1 MIELHELRLGLEEEN
16 GALYDRVAQRLK
28 LARREIEEV
37 QILRRSVDARDKM
50 DVHFKVSVQVRLA
63 GPEGRVR
70 LRGSDRIAPE
80 KEALSIPQAAF
91 ALCPVVV
98 GAGPAGLF
106 CALTLARAGARPLVL
121 ERGQKVAQR
130 AKDVRHLMGQ
140 GVLDEESNL
149 LFGEGGA
156 GTFSDGKLTWRGKQH
171 TLGRYVLEAL
181 AAAGAGE
188 EAVYD
193 ARAHVGTDRL
203 RETVTNLRHQIE
215 ALGGEFR
222 FGAKVADLE
231 VKDGRVRG
239 VVMQDGARIPCG
251 AVALCTGHSARDT
264 YAMLRSRGAAL
275 EPKPFALGVRIEH
288 PQEMIDRAQYGPFAG
303 HPALGAASYALT
315 AKAPDGRGVYTF
327 CMCPGGE
334 VVLSASE
341 QGALAVNGMSYHA
354 RDGKNANSAILTQ
367 VWPEDFMQAGDPLSG
382 LAYQR
387 HFEQLAFA
395 VGGGGFIA
403 PAQRAADFTAG
414 RKTARFGAVA
424 PSFQPGVRGADLR
437 ECLPGYAAQGIAAG
451 LAAFDRRLRG
461 FALPDAVMTGVET
474 RSSSP
479 VRVRRGEDG
488 CALGL
493 AGLYPAGEGAGY
505 AGGIV
510 SSAVDGAAAALK
522 MLAAQE
528 M

>member
-1 MIELHELRLGLEEEN
+1 M
-16 GALYDRVAQRLK
+16 
-28 LARREIEEV
+28 
-37 QILRRSVDARDKM
+37 
-50 DVHFKVSVQVRLA
+50 
-63 GPEGRVR
+63 
-70 LRGSDRIAPE
+70 
-80 KEALSIPQAAF
+80 
-91 ALCPVVV
+91 
-98 GAGPAGLF
+98 
-106 CALTLARAGARPLVL
+106 
-121 ERGQKVAQR
+121 
-130 AKDVRHLMGQ
+130 
-140 GVLDEESNL
+140 
-149 LFGEGGA
+149 
-156 GTFSDGKLTWRGKQH
+156 
-171 TLGRYVLEAL
+171 
-181 AAAGAGE
+181 
-188 EAVYD
+188 
-193 ARAHVGTDRL
+193 
-203 RETVTNLRHQIE
+203 
-215 ALGGEFR
+215 
-222 FGAKVADLE
+222 
-231 VKDGRVRG
+231 KDGRVRG